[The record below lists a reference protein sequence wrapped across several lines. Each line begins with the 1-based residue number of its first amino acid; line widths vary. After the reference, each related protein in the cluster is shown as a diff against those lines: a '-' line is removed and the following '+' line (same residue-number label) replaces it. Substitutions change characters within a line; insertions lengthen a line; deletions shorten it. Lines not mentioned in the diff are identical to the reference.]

1 MGGNNRLLQFCRSW
15 SGRLHSNIAL
25 PAKFWEVL
33 QLKHAGLILCVNNA
47 VAQVVIFLNCKVF
60 IYDHKNETF
69 LAFLIWAGAMGIF
82 GTYFQTSISWLIYF
96 LEETSIASV
105 SGQSPIVGIL
115 SEFSVSF
122 AVDLRRSI
130 LLMAKGLK
138 SIADQNEILEYD
150 FDVFY
155 NE

>member
-1 MGGNNRLLQFCRSW
+1 
-15 SGRLHSNIAL
+15 
-25 PAKFWEVL
+25 
-33 QLKHAGLILCVNNA
+33 
-47 VAQVVIFLNCKVF
+47 
-60 IYDHKNETF
+60 
-69 LAFLIWAGAMGIF
+69 MGIF

-138 SIADQNEILEYD
+138 SIADQIEILEYD